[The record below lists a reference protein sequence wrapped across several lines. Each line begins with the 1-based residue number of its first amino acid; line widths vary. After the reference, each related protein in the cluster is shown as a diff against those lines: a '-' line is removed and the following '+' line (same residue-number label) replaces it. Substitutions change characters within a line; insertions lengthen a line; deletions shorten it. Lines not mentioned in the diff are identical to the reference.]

1 MGKSI
6 SGQGS
11 ELHRL
16 QPMREDY
23 DVELFNKLYKVCK
36 PVIRRLSKQID
47 CKRFDLTEDIISSY
61 FWDKMLFVFNR
72 YYGTCSDEHLKAKI
86 LASLSTFKNK
96 LLRSAYSEQAS
107 YNQNLSKLED
117 LFDDSKE
124 LVDDT
129 ESEKTKQ
136 EMIDKMY
143 KYMKDHLSV
152 DAYLVFETLMTP
164 PPFIQERVKA
174 SGHVTHLLLVE
185 FFDLPRNKNSVRFIS
200 ELRSD
205 IQYWQERAMEELKY

>member
-1 MGKSI
+1 MSKSI

-23 DVELFNKLYKVCK
+23 STELFNKLYKVCK

-47 CKRFDLTEDIISSY
+47 CKRFDLTEDIIASY
-61 FWDKMLFVFNR
+61 FWDKMLFVFNK

-124 LVDDT
+124 LIDDS
-129 ESEKTKQ
+129 ESEKSKQ
-136 EMIDKMY
+136 EMMDMMY
-143 KYMKDHLSV
+143 SYMKDHLSV
-152 DAYLVFETLMTP
+152 DAYLVFETLMIP

>member
-16 QPMREDY
+16 QPMQDGY

-61 FWDKMLFVFNR
+61 FWDKMLFVFNK
-72 YYGTCSDEHLKAKI
+72 YYGTCSEEHLKAKI

-96 LLRSAYSEQAS
+96 LLRSAYSEQAV

-124 LVDDT
+124 LIDDT

-136 EMIDKMY
+136 EMMDMMY
-143 KYMKDHLSV
+143 KYMKGHLSV
-152 DAYLVFETLMTP
+152 DAYLIFEVLMTP

-185 FFDLPRNKNSVRFIS
+185 FFELPKNKNSVRFIS

-205 IQYWQERAMEELKY
+205 IQYWQEKAMEELKY